1 MKKKIDPKH
10 FASVCDALQN
20 SDCKTAT
27 KYIDAHTVVRATWR
41 HRPRYDNRLEEM
53 VVTLGCPNY
62 REREFINK
70 CKKICKDAG
79 EPFHVITDIML
90 KPFPVKKKK
99 K

>member
-27 KYIDAHTVVRATWR
+27 KYIDAYTVVRATWR
-41 HRPRYDNRLEEM
+41 IKPRSKNSREEM
-53 VVTLGCPNY
+53 VVTYGCPNY
-62 REREFINK
+62 LERRFVAK
-70 CKKICKDAG
+70 CKNAS
-79 EPFHVITDIML
+79 EPFPV
-90 KPFPVKKKK
+90 KKVQFRPFPVKKKK